1 MVQFSTRTLLKSV
14 ILAGILPAL
23 AACGTKLAGTYTNAN
38 GLAMVEL
45 RSGGKA
51 TTSMMGESRE
61 CTYALNDQ
69 TIHLNCS
76 GDKSDFRL
84 NEDGSLTGPGF
95 IGVLTKSK
103 K

>member
-1 MVQFSTRTLLKSV
+1 MVQVSTRTRLKSV
-14 ILAGILPAL
+14 ILAGMLLAL

-51 TTSMMGESRE
+51 TTSLMGESHE
-61 CTYALNDQ
+61 CTYAVDGQ
-69 TIHLNCS
+69 AIHLNCN

>member
-14 ILAGILPAL
+14 FLAGILPAL
-23 AACGTKLAGTYTNAN
+23 AACGKLAGTYTNAN

-51 TTSMMGESRE
+51 TTSLMGESHE
-61 CTYALNDQ
+61 CTYAVDDQ
-69 TIHLNCS
+69 TIHLNCK